1 MGNFFRF
8 LFSRTLIIN
17 ILVALL
23 LFAAALY
30 GTMEYLDDY
39 TLHNKTIQVPLVEG
53 LSLEEVEQKLD
64 SGSFTMEISDS
75 IYEKGVK
82 GGIVLEQDPRA
93 EYEVKQGRKIYL
105 TISAFEPPKIELPR
119 LIDLSLRQATSL
131 IQTLGLEVGKLTYE
145 PDPCTN
151 CVLEVL
157 LNDQPIEEG
166 FRIETGAQL
175 NLKVGQG
182 LSNELTPIPYLLGFD
197 VEMAEELLK
206 TQYLNVGSLIYDET
220 VSTAEDTAEAK
231 VYKYQPFYSEE
242 PILPMGSSVDLF
254 LTADTNRIV
263 HTVTLQDSI

>member
-1 MGNFFRF
+1 M
-8 LFSRTLIIN
+8 
-17 ILVALL
+17 
-23 LFAAALY
+23 LFAGALY
-30 GTMEYLDDY
+30 GTMLYLDDY
-39 TLHNKTIQVPLVEG
+39 TLHNETIQVPALEG
-53 LSLEEVEQKLD
+53 LNINEVEKKLD

-75 IYEKGVK
+75 IFEKGVQ

-93 EYEVKQGRKIYL
+93 DYEVKQGRKIYL
-105 TISAFEPPKIELPR
+105 TLSAFEPPKIELPN
-119 LIDLSLRQATSL
+119 LVDLSLRQATSL
-131 IQTLGLEVGKLTYE
+131 IETYGLEVGTLTYE

-157 LNDQPIEEG
+157 LNEQPLEEG
-166 FRIETGAQL
+166 YRIEKGAQI

-182 LSNELTPIPYLLGFD
+182 LSNELTPVPYLIGFE

-220 VSTAEDTAEAK
+220 VSSAEDTAVAK